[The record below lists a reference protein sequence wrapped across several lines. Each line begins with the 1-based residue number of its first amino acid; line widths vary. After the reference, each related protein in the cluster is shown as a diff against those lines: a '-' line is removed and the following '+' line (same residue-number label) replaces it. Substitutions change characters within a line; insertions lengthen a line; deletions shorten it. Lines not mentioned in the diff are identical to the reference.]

1 MASLG
6 PYLRE
11 LRERRGLSL
20 EEMVRATRVATRYLE
35 ALEADDV
42 QALPAPAFTK
52 GFIRAWCQV
61 VGVDPAEAL
70 ARYQALTGAP
80 VSVPVYAAAAT
91 DEGEAPAR
99 SRSHGTVLVSFVL
112 LVVLGLALFAVTLVL
127 QSGRDR
133 GERQA
138 VSEPPPTVAAG
149 PSRPGLETPSG
160 VAADGGAV
168 SGRGS
173 QPVPEA
179 RSRSTDSPPAGTP
192 MPAPTPPPA
201 SAPPAPRAPAGAA
214 SAAPSTASPAPS
226 AASPTAAAP
235 LPPPS
240 SADAVA
246 ASVGTTTSPYRLVAR
261 VNEPTWIRVRM
272 EDGRSTE
279 ETIPAGEIR
288 EWVSNGPFVLTVGN
302 AGGIALELNGRA
314 LPPLGPRGA
323 VIPRLV
329 IPPTGQ

>member
-149 PSRPGLETPSG
+149 PSRPSLETPSG
-160 VAADGGAV
+160 VPADGGAV
-168 SGRGS
+168 SGRES
-173 QPVPEA
+173 QPVPEG
-179 RSRSTDSPPAGTP
+179 RSRSADSRPTGAPT
-192 MPAPTPPPA
+192 PAPTPPPA

-214 SAAPSTASPAPS
+214 SPAPS
-226 AASPTAAAP
+226 AASPAPAAA

-246 ASVGTTTSPYRLVAR
+246 ASVGTTTSPYRLVAH

-302 AGGIALELNGRA
+302 AGGVALELNGRA